1 MRSVQAARQI
11 LRLTEKIVE
20 KNPWHDSRWSKVH
33 EVIEVVGVSY
43 RMAFKILRD
52 ILGIKKLSPMDAT
65 IIHGGQQANAVINF
79 EAVFGIV

>member
-1 MRSVQAARQI
+1 
-11 LRLTEKIVE
+11 
-20 KNPWHDSRWSKVH
+20 VH

-79 EAVFGIV
+79 EAVFGTV